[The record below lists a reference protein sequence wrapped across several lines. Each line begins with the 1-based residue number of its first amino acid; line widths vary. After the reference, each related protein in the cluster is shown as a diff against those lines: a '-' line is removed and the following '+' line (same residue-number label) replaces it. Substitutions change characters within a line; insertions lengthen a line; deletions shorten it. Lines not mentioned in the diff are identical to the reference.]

1 MNIQDY
7 MQSGILEQYALGL
20 LSNEEMHDVEE
31 KACLHSEIKNELK
44 KVEVSLE
51 EFAKQY
57 AVNPRP
63 EIKARIMS
71 AIENS
76 AVQKKQDMTIV
87 PKENETGMEEPAMKF
102 TGWMAIAASLILVVS
117 VISFYF
123 YTNWKSS
130 EKTISSQQ
138 EQLSDIENTSRQMHD
153 AMAAMADPGTAKI
166 VMSGTPAHPGMEATV
181 YWNKS
186 TQTIYLHVDN
196 MPATPS
202 DGQYQLWAIGKNG
215 PVDAGVFDL
224 QTGMIKMKNAGDA
237 QAFAVTLEKRGGSP
251 TPTLSNMYVI
261 GKVQG

>member
-1 MNIQDY
+1 MNIQEY
-7 MQSGILEQYALGL
+7 LQSGILEQYALGL

-31 KACLHSEIKNELK
+31 KACLHIEIKTELK
-44 KVEVSLE
+44 KVEDSLE

-63 EIKARIMS
+63 EIKARILS

-76 AVQKKQDMTIV
+76 TVQSSKVMTVV
-87 PKENETGMEEPAMKF
+87 PKGTGTGREEPPPKF
-102 TGWMAIAASLILVVS
+102 AGWMAIAASLILVVS

-130 EKTISSQQ
+130 EKTIFSQQ
-138 EQLSDIENTSRQMHD
+138 QQISAIKNTNRQMND
-153 AMAAMADPGTAKI
+153 AMTAMADPGTAKI
-166 VMSGTPAHPGMEATV
+166 VMSGTPDHPGMAATV

-186 TQTIYLHVDN
+186 TQAIYLHVDN
-196 MPATPS
+196 MPATSS
-202 DGQYQLWAIGKNG
+202 DLQYQLWAIGKNG

-224 QTGMIKMKNAGDA
+224 QTGMIRMKNAGDA

-251 TPTLSNMYVI
+251 TPTLLNMYVI

>member
-1 MNIQDY
+1 MNIGEY
-7 MQSGILEQYALGL
+7 VQSGILEQYALGL

-31 KACLHSEIKNELK
+31 MACLHFEVKTELK
-44 KVEVSLE
+44 KVEDSLE
-51 EFAKQY
+51 EYAKRY
-57 AVNPRP
+57 AVNPRA

-71 AIENS
+71 AIDN
-76 AVQKKQDMTIV
+76 VDQKKQGMSV
-87 PKENETGMEEPAMKF
+87 VQKETVIGKEEHPLKF
-102 TGWMAIAASLILVVS
+102 PGWMAIAASLILVAS

-123 YTNWKSS
+123 YSNWKGS
-130 EKTISSQQ
+130 EETISSQQ
-138 EQLSDIENTSRQMHD
+138 QQLSAVENSNRQMND
-153 AMAAMADPGTAKI
+153 AMTAMADPGTAKI
-166 VMSGTPAHPGMEATV
+166 VMSGTPDHSGMAATV

-186 TQTIYLHVDN
+186 TQVIYLHVDN